1 MNKIRYFRNQKGLS
15 LKDISDEASIAIGYL
30 SDLER
35 GLRNNPS
42 KDVMTKI
49 AKVLGETVQAIF
61 FPEEKDG

>member
-42 KDVMTKI
+42 KDVMTRI
-49 AKVLGETVQAIF
+49 AKVLDETVQAIF
-61 FPEEKDG
+61 FPEEKE